1 MKAYIV
7 PENYKAST
15 QIMNEYPKE
24 LEYIQ
29 AYKNSTAA
37 CQILLHDG
45 LKNHFILG
53 REFSIPDE
61 IEIPMYR
68 LEVQS
73 DLPVKF
79 QFEEYYI
86 GNQNIEFADKLI
98 DQTAKTYPGDRFAP
112 IYVEVPI
119 DPEMKAGTYPIEI
132 ILYRSELT
140 GKDEKVLTKS
150 LNIKV
155 GDYCFPKDKTQKL
168 NLDIWQQPSNLART
182 FQVPFWGEEHF
193 RLLDE
198 MAKSLAA
205 LGQKAIT
212 VIAGEIP
219 WKGWFNYIV
228 KDYPANLYEYSM
240 IKVKKNKSGQIE
252 CDFSILDRYIDI
264 MFKAG
269 ICQEINI
276 FGLLGVWQPPFFP
289 LVKDLDHPEKLV
301 IRYYDEVSETIDF
314 VQDKLDLQHY
324 LKMVFAHFKSLGIWD
339 KVRIISDEPKVHEIP
354 VFKRSLAILKSID
367 PTLKIK
373 VAFDKE
379 EVLKALIEDVDY
391 PVTSYYCTCNNY
403 QELQQSHPGKTQ
415 YYICNYPDKP
425 NTFLHSPLLE
435 TRLQGVLA
443 HHFKTDGL
451 LRWAYNCWPENA
463 RQDIRYNT
471 TSLPIGDLC
480 MVYPSYSGHILLSLR
495 YKILLRGIEDF
506 SLIKEAEKYNKELVG
521 KILEEFLGINDSKEW
536 MVNSHMSNPQIF
548 SQTYLDYEKL
558 RKDLINV
565 INAK

>member
-1 MKAYIV
+1 MRAYIV

-15 QIMNEYPKE
+15 QMMTEYPKE

-29 AYKNSTAA
+29 AYKNSAAA

-73 DLPVKF
+73 DLPVKL
-79 QFEEYYI
+79 QFEVYYI

-98 DQTAKTYPGDRFAP
+98 DQTAKTYSGDRFAP
-112 IYVEVPI
+112 IYVEIPI
-119 DPEMKAGTYPIEI
+119 DPETKAGTYPIEI
-132 ILYRSELT
+132 ILYRSKLT

-150 LNIKV
+150 LNINV
-155 GDYCFPKDKTQKL
+155 GDYCFPKDKTQKF

-182 FQVPFWGEEHF
+182 FQVPLWGEEHF

-240 IKVKKNKSGQIE
+240 IKVKKNKYGQIE

-324 LKMVFAHFKSLGIWD
+324 LKTVFAHFKSLGIWD

-354 VFKRSLAILKSID
+354 IFKRSLAILKSID

-471 TSLPIGDLC
+471 SSLPIGDLC

-495 YKILLRGIEDF
+495 YKALLRGIEDF
-506 SLIKEAEKYNKELVG
+506 NLIEHASFVNPEKVLVL
-521 KILEEFLGINDSKEW
+521 KEEFLEINNSKKW
-536 MVNSHMSNPQIF
+536 MLNSHISDPKMFN
-548 SQTYLDYEKL
+548 QTYLSYEKF
-558 RKDLINV
+558 RKDLINI
-565 INAK
+565 INTK